1 MTRQEI
7 ERIADEAVAEFIHLY
22 WGVGASMTPGMAS
35 AVDQCRKDAIR
46 NASDAV
52 QKRDEASR
60 RVSYARH
67 GMSTPMPEGQPDMTP
82 EEVRA
87 MYE

>member
-52 QKRDEASR
+52 QKRDEANR
-60 RVSYARH
+60 RILHARH